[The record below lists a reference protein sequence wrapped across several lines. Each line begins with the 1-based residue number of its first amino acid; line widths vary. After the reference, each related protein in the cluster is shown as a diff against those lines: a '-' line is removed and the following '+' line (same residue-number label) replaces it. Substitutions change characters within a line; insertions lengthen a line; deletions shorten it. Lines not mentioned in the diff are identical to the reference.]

1 MSRGAGNG
9 DTIMGEQ
16 SELGPWA
23 KQVAERY
30 LGECRDLKT
39 DQIVA
44 GLERAAYK
52 LARDGKS
59 KRAAKLFIAV
69 ADITKSSGDNL
80 K

>member
-1 MSRGAGNG
+1 MG
-9 DTIMGEQ
+9 DQ

-23 KQVAERY
+23 KQVAEKY
-30 LGECRDLKT
+30 LGECKDLRS
-39 DQIVA
+39 DQIIA
-44 GLERAAYK
+44 DLERTAYE

-69 ADITKSSGDNL
+69 ADVTNSSGDSL